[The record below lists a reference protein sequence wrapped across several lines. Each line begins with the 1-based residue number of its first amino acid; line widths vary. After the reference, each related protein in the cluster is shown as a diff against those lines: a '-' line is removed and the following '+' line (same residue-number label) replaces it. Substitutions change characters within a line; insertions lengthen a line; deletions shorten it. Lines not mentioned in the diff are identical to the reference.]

1 MKTTI
6 IETLEKVLD
15 FALDGTVHPATRERH
30 GVRVFISQRVEY
42 MKFGLWYNQWGA
54 ARWIVHLQYEA
65 GEPMER
71 LGEYDGKQQALKAVA
86 AYIIANGGKYE

>member
-1 MKTTI
+1 
-6 IETLEKVLD
+6 
-15 FALDGTVHPATRERH
+15 
-30 GVRVFISQRVEY
+30 
-42 MKFGLWYNQWGA
+42 MKFGLWHNQWGA

-71 LGEYDGKQQALKAVA
+71 LGEYDGKQRALKAVA